1 MAVKRTAQP
10 RLQKRSARSPSNTHP
25 RQSGRPLAGRSPPQ
39 PANSGLPSIIID
51 DRQLSDLTAQALAA
65 VKRAN
70 SLRLHSCVLDVWF
83 ALFMTNKTF
92 PRLNHLMLL
101 AFAVVLTEVANFF
114 TLRKSDGG
122 YIQVAP
128 IRRRRSP
135 RISWLKRIGSYHL

>member
-1 MAVKRTAQP
+1 MAVKRTVQP
-10 RLQKRSARSPSNTHP
+10 RLQRRSARSPSNTHP
-25 RQSGRPLAGRSPPQ
+25 RQNGRPLAGRSHRK

-70 SLRLHSCVLDVWF
+70 SPPSTFVRSGCLVRVVHDEQDIPKIEPLDV
-83 ALFMTNKTF
+83 A
-92 PRLNHLMLL
+92 R
-101 AFAVVLTEVANFF
+101 VRCRLTEVANFF

-122 YIQVAP
+122 ISKWAP